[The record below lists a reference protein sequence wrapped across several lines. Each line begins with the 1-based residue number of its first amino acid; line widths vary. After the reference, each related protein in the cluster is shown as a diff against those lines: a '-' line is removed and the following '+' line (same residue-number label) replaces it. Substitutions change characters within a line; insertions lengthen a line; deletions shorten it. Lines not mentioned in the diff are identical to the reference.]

1 MWSTALSLLTSVI
14 GTSWFKP
21 LAIALG
27 CIVSA
32 WLGYSYSAHSYE
44 AQIAS
49 IRSEMASATAQM
61 EKENAQRLA
70 NAYQEKETANARIDA
85 LVRSNSDLLAR
96 VRKSAGGSATTKAG
110 STAESDAESLA
121 RCRSL
126 LSESASLLDEGCRKY
141 GNCAAG
147 HDALVELV
155 K

>member
-27 CIVSA
+27 CVASA

-49 IRSEMASATAQM
+49 IRQEMASATATM

-70 NAYQEKETANARIDA
+70 NAYQEKENAVARIDA
-85 LVRSNSDLLAR
+85 LARSNRDLLDR
-96 VRKSAGGSATTKAG
+96 VRKSASSRTTSKAG
-110 STAESDAESLA
+110 SSADASSKGIGE
-121 RCRSL
+121 CRRL
-126 LSESASLLDEGCRKY
+126 LQESAELLDEGCRKY

>member
-1 MWSTALSLLTSVI
+1 MWSTALSVVTSLI

-85 LVRSNSDLLAR
+85 LARSNSDLLAR
-96 VRKSAGGSATTKAG
+96 VRKYSSGSGTAKAG
-110 STAESDAESLA
+110 SSADNDRESLA

-126 LSESASLLDEGCRKY
+126 LLRGAELAQRGCEQFGK
-141 GNCAAG
+141 CAAN
-147 HDALVELV
+147 HDALIELV

>member
-21 LAIALG
+21 LCIALG
-27 CIVSA
+27 CVASA

-70 NAYQEKETANARIDA
+70 NAYQERENANARIDA
-85 LVRSNSDLLAR
+85 LARSNSDLLNR
-96 VRKSAGGSATTKAG
+96 VRKYSGSSATAKAG
-110 STAESDAESLA
+110 STADADSESLA
-121 RCRSL
+121 RCRRL
-126 LSESASLLDEGCRKY
+126 LQQGAELVTLACERY
-141 GNCAAG
+141 GKCAAN
-147 HDALVELV
+147 HDALIELV